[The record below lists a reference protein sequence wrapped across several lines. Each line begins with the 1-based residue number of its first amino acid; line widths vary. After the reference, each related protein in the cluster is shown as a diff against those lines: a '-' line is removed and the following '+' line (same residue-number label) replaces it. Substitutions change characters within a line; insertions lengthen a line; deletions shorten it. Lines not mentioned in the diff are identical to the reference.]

1 MLPSATG
8 SAQGPPEYLQELVR
22 FVCTTQFDDL
32 PHAVVAR
39 CKHLIADCFAIIT
52 AGNQSAEM
60 KALAASLLG
69 DTLTPLGTGAPASIA
84 SSARSGP
91 CWVIGTK
98 LSARPRDAAY
108 LNGTASTWHDFD
120 EGSTIAYSH
129 PGSQTVPAAF
139 TGAQALGVT
148 GRELL
153 RAVVLGYEVCAR
165 VGRASKMRI
174 AVHPHGV
181 LGVIGSAVAIGLML
195 RFDEERMLQLV
206 NIAATMGM
214 ATNRQAMLDEATV
227 RNVYSGHSALAGI
240 DAAYLALSGFT
251 GQRDG
256 IGFTYGAV
264 VADGFDP
271 QRMVDRLGE
280 DWLITQGYFK
290 LHPTG
295 RYSHAAI
302 DALNDALTNIQGSLD
317 VQAIERIEVRAFQLA
332 ALLSGKR
339 ITTSF
344 GAKFSIPFALATILV
359 HGRSGIESFDTDAVR
374 NPLVQSLVAKIDVTE
389 KPAYTR
395 AYPDKQLCDVIIH
408 LDNGK
413 TVHGRCDVMKGE
425 PGNPHRPEEI
435 EQKFYDLT
443 VPVWGDTRADKLYK
457 ALAALEHAKSMRD
470 FGADF
475 AL

>member
-8 SAQGPPEYLQELVR
+8 PDRSSSPAYLQELVR
-22 FVCTTQFDDL
+22 FVCATRFEDL
-32 PHAVVAR
+32 PGTVVAR

-52 AGNQSAEM
+52 AGNQSAEL
-60 KALAASLLG
+60 KALAADLLEH
-69 DTLTPLGTGAPASIA
+69 AP
-84 SSARSGP
+84 SGP
-91 CWVIGTK
+91 CWVIGT
-98 LSARPRDAAY
+98 SRRCGARDAGF
-108 LNGTASTWHDFD
+108 LNGIASTWHDFD

-129 PGSQTVPAAF
+129 PGSQTVPAALAA
-139 TGAQALGVT
+139 AQAIGVS
-148 GRELL
+148 GRDLL
-153 RAVVLGYEVCAR
+153 RAVVLGYEVSAR
-165 VGRASKMRI
+165 VGRASKMRV

-181 LGVIGSAVAIGLML
+181 VGVIGSAVAVGLMHG
-195 RFDEERMLQLV
+195 FDEAQMLNLV

-227 RNVYSGHSALAGI
+227 RNVYSGHSALAGLN
-240 DAAYLALSGFT
+240 AVHLARARFT

-256 IGFTYGAV
+256 IGYTYGTV
-264 VADGFDP
+264 IADGFDP
-271 QRMVDRLGE
+271 ERMTAGLGS

-302 DALNDALTNIQGSLD
+302 DAL
-317 VQAIERIEVRAFQLA
+317 QAAIASTEGPIDIATIERIEVRAFQMA

-359 HGRSGIESFDTDAVR
+359 HGRSGIESFDIEAVEDPR
-374 NPLVQSLVAKIDVTE
+374 VQSLIAKVDVTE
-389 KPAYTR
+389 DPAYTR
-395 AYPDKQLCDVIIH
+395 AYPDKQLCDVVIH
-408 LDNGK
+408 LD
-413 TVHGRCDVMKGE
+413 HGRTLRGRCEIMKGE
-425 PGNPHRPEEI
+425 PGNPHKPEAV

-443 VPVWGDTRADKLYK
+443 VPVWGDTRADRLYK
-457 ALAALEHAKSMRD
+457 ALLGLEQVHSLRA
-470 FGADF
+470 FGAEF